1 LFIFLRWFNQHEMV
15 SQKPILN
22 KLLPLFER
30 GQINESMILSVVA
43 LLVGVSSGAAVW
55 VFKQMIGLV
64 HLVAF
69 DWTATGLQSLGAWTV
84 VIVPTLGGLVVGLI
98 IYYFVGEERH
108 HGVAGI
114 MEAVALAGGRLRYY
128 RMPAKAIVS
137 ALGIGAGAS
146 VGPEDPS
153 VQIGANLGSMLGQW
167 LHISEDR
174 LRALVAAGAAAGI
187 AAAFNAPIAG
197 VFFALEIVLGEIGG
211 SALGMI
217 VVAAVISAVFT
228 QAVSGPQ
235 PAFNIPSYAF
245 HSIDELPLY
254 IGLGI
259 LAGPIAAGYIRALY
273 RIQDIFYNWQIPR
286 WVKPAAAG
294 LLVGITGIFLPQIFG
309 VGYDSIE
316 LTLTNQ
322 HIAFSLLLALLIAK
336 LLMTAISIGGGFLGG
351 VFAPSLYLGAM
362 LGALY
367 GEFAALLFPSMTIT
381 PSAFAMVGMA
391 AMLAGSVHAPLTA
404 ILLLFEMTNDYRI
417 ILPLMFA
424 VVISMLI
431 SQRLQRDSVYTLG
444 LARKGIRLERGRDVE
459 VMQAIRVE
467 EVMETNVSTFKE
479 SDDLDDASKIF
490 IETHHHGLPVV
501 NESNEL
507 VGILTLQDIDR
518 AHQSGKENLRVGEAC
533 TRDLL
538 IAYPD
543 ETMGAVL
550 RRMSTRAVGR
560 LPVVERDNPRH
571 IVGLLRRT
579 DIIRAYD
586 LALTRR
592 AVLRHRAHQVRLGAM
607 SDEAMTVTEVQIDPE
622 AFCTGKRIS
631 EIKWPHDC
639 VIATLRRGHHFV
651 IPHGDTVLHPGDV
664 IVAVAEGE
672 AREILIKICKTA
684 QTAPVSESIVITLE
698 DENPA
703 DLHPAEEDKNPADE
717 EEKPQDPIA
726 GQKDGEG

>member
-1 LFIFLRWFNQHEMV
+1 MV

-22 KLLPLFER
+22 KLHLLLER

-55 VFKQMIGLV
+55 LFKQMIDLV

-69 DWTATGLQSLGAWTV
+69 NWAAVGLQPLGAWTV
-84 VIVPTLGGLVVGLI
+84 VIIPTLGGLAVGLI

-114 MEAVALAGGRLRYY
+114 MEAVALAGGRLRYF

-153 VQIGANLGSMLGQW
+153 VQIGANLGSMLGQI

-235 PAFNIPSYAF
+235 PAFSIPSYAF
-245 HSIDELPLY
+245 HSIDELPFY
-254 IGLGI
+254 VGLGL
-259 LAGPIAAGYIRALY
+259 LAGPIAAGYVRALY
-273 RIQDIFYNWQIPR
+273 RVQDLFSNWQIQR
-286 WVKPAAAG
+286 WVKPAVAG
-294 LLVGITGIFLPQIFG
+294 LIVGITGIFLPQVFG

-322 HIAFSLLLALLIAK
+322 HIVFGLLLALLVAK

-362 LGALY
+362 LGAAY
-367 GEFAALLFPSMTIT
+367 GEFVAFLFPSLSIT

-467 EVMETNVSTFKE
+467 EVMESNVSTFRE
-479 SDDLDDASKIF
+479 NVSLAEAAKIF

-501 NESNEL
+501 NENSEL

-518 AHQSGKENLRVGEAC
+518 AHLNGKEIQSVGQVC

-550 RRMSTRAVGR
+550 RRMSTGAVGR

-571 IVGLLRRT
+571 LVGLLRRT

-607 SDEAMTVTEVQIDPE
+607 SDEEMTVTEVQIDPE

-631 EIKWPHDC
+631 EIKWPHEC
-639 VIATLRRGHHFV
+639 VIATLRRGRNFV
-651 IPHGDTVLHPGDV
+651 IPHGDTILYPGDV
-664 IVAVAEGE
+664 LVAVAEGE
-672 AREILIKICKTA
+672 ARESLIKICKNVEA
-684 QTAPVSESIVITLE
+684 GPANESIAIPTE
-698 DENPA
+698 DEI
-703 DLHPAEEDKNPADE
+703 PAEEVENRQDNTAGQADE
-717 EEKPQDPIA
+717 E
-726 GQKDGEG
+726 G